1 MGRSWGPQ
9 SLAPG
14 TGSACPLDQ
23 PHWWRDSREP
33 AGAGGPLR
41 LLQGSAGAPGGDFV
55 RIRHSAATRLM
66 HPGKA
71 PPALLWE
78 PRSCVFCSPD
88 VDLVPRSKT
97 SISACRRPTTVRT
110 GTGGA
115 SPFSSLAA
123 AAAASEFHPS
133 PQQSVC
139 MCVGGAQPHLSSPS
153 SEEAVRPWD
162 SVSPEVASAQMSI
175 HNSRQPPPQTFP
187 SGDCGG
193 YSSGL
198 FGPSLDGLE
207 GADTSMV
214 AWALGC
220 CVPGQLF
227 CLCLQGV
234 EAGAG

>member
-23 PHWWRDSREP
+23 PHWWMDSREP
-33 AGAGGPLR
+33 AGAGAPLR
-41 LLQGSAGAPGGDFV
+41 LLQGSVGAPGGDFV
-55 RIRHSAATRLM
+55 HIRHSAATRLM

-71 PPALLWE
+71 PPTLLWE

-97 SISACRRPTTVRT
+97 STPACCRPTTVRT

-123 AAAASEFHPS
+123 AAAAASEFHPS

-139 MCVGGAQPHLSSPS
+139 MCVGVLNHILA
-153 SEEAVRPWD
+153 
-162 SVSPEVASAQMSI
+162 
-175 HNSRQPPPQTFP
+175 PPPQRR
-187 SGDCGG
+187 
-193 YSSGL
+193 
-198 FGPSLDGLE
+198 
-207 GADTSMV
+207 
-214 AWALGC
+214 
-220 CVPGQLF
+220 Q
-227 CLCLQGV
+227 
-234 EAGAG
+234 